1 MTTIPIKL
9 DEVELRKIDHL
20 VKTGRYKNRSQAIR
34 SFIKAKL
41 EDEILLPEA
50 ADPEIEKKYHDIMAK
65 LRKQVHLVVQINSA
79 KTALELVENERER
92 M

>member
-9 DEVELRKIDHL
+9 DEVEIRKIDHL
-20 VKTGRYKNRSQAIR
+20 VKIGRYKNRSQAIR
-34 SFIKAKL
+34 SFIKTKL
-41 EDEILLPEA
+41 EDEIMLPEA
-50 ADPEIEKKYHDIMAK
+50 ADPEIEKQYHDIMAK
-65 LRKQVHLVVQINSA
+65 LRKQVHLMIQINSP